1 MIIKITL
8 GSFILILL
16 MGFIFLNQKAS
27 FLIGGA
33 FINIGYF
40 FQDRIHNYNFN
51 STESDDT
58 TLDEILN
65 GFQARNNLASNIREL
80 FPREPFHPLVAIV
93 TCIDSRIDT
102 NDMLGDTRKF
112 YFIIRNAGSIIE
124 EKEEEML
131 ELAVSKG
138 VKLIVFTRHTNC
150 AAESIKSNP
159 IARLDYPF
167 ISKSIEMHEA
177 NIRRFLNRPKIKSK
191 ISEGKLSIRH
201 AVMDTKTKRLILFK

>member
-65 GFQARNNLASNIREL
+65 GFQARNNLASNIRE
-80 FPREPFHPLVAIV
+80 
-93 TCIDSRIDT
+93 C
-102 NDMLGDTRKF
+102 DTRKF

-167 ISKSIEMHEA
+167 ISKSIEMREA